1 MRFVEERETLRRQ
14 QFKPT
19 VAASKEVFKSCEVC
33 VSVLRQKKLFSWIF
47 KSCWASISGPRRAVR
62 LDFRNGVILCLHRS
76 YKAWIS
82 VLSRMGAARLDLRG
96 LPR

>member
-1 MRFVEERETLRRQ
+1 MSYLKKARRSGSALRSEKTANMRFVEERETLRRQ

-47 KSCWASISGPRRAVR
+47 KSC
-62 LDFRNGVILCLHRS
+62 C
-76 YKAWIS
+76 
-82 VLSRMGAARLDLRG
+82 RG
-96 LPR
+96 LVELSVSIFEMV